1 MVATQEPSRA
11 ELFRIIERQQAQI
24 VAFQAE
30 NARLMV
36 RVEELEAE
44 LATLRGSGGPG
55 GPGSLRPARP
65 PRPPRKTGPRRRRP
79 HAFVRVRGIA
89 TQQVTHAVDRCPDCA
104 CVLRGG
110 SVKRHREVI
119 EITLAPATVTDHLL
133 VERVCP
139 LCRKR
144 CVPRLGPGDGVV
156 GQHRFG
162 PQLLAL
168 IVTLHQVGRMTVRPI
183 QEHLATVFGVHVS
196 LGAIED
202 ALRTTATRGTAEV
215 DAIRD
220 RIRASPVVHADET
233 SWPEDGAWRT
243 LWVVSTPRFR
253 YFEVGRR
260 TGAQIDGILGALFAG
275 ILVTDFYAAYHHFGL
290 HQRCWAHV
298 LRTLHDLCAAFPDD
312 RALAQWSRRLLHIY
326 RAATHAPTDAT
337 PHQRRRLRCVLE
349 QRLQH
354 ACTPFARADVPHRR
368 LAARLLKHLAEL
380 FTFVTDPDV
389 APTNNQAERDLRPS
403 VIARKVSGGT
413 RSSNGS
419 STIASLATLFRT
431 WRAHNLNPFLQCVN
445 LLNAPQP

>member
-1 MVATQEPSRA
+1 VAAGQPSRA
-11 ELFRIIERQQAQI
+11 ELYRIIERQQAQI
-24 VAFQAE
+24 VVQQAE
-30 NARLMV
+30 IARLMA
-36 RVEELEAE
+36 RIEELEAE
-44 LATLRGSGGPG
+44 LARLRGLGGPG
-55 GPGSLRPARP
+55 GSGPLRPARPARP
-65 PRPPRKTGPRRRRP
+65 PRKSGPRRKRP
-79 HAFVRVRGIA
+79 HAFVRARGIA
-89 TQQVTHAVDRCPDCA
+89 TRQVTHAVERCPDCA

-119 EITLAPATVTDHLL
+119 EIALAPATVTDHLL

-162 PQLLAL
+162 PRLLAL

-196 LGAIED
+196 VGAIED

-215 DAIRD
+215 AAIRD
-220 RIRASPVVHADET
+220 QIRASPVAHADET

-243 LWVVSTPRFR
+243 LWVVSTRRFR
-253 YFEVGRR
+253 YFEIGRR
-260 TGAQIDGILGALFAG
+260 TAQQIDAILGALFAG
-275 ILVTDFYAAYHHFGL
+275 ILITDFYAAYHHFGL
-290 HQRCWAHV
+290 HQRCWAHI
-298 LRTLHDLCAAFPDD
+298 LRTLHELCAAYPDD
-312 RALAQWSRRLLHIY
+312 RVLARWARRLTHIY
-326 RAATHAPTDAT
+326 RAASHAPADAT
-337 PHQRRRLRCVLE
+337 TDQRRRLRCALE

-354 ACTPFARADVPHRR
+354 ACTPFATADVPHRR

-380 FTFVTDPDV
+380 FTFLTEPGV

-413 RSSNGS
+413 RSPVGS
-419 STIASLATLFRT
+419 TTIARLATLVRT
-431 WRAHNLNPFLQCVN
+431 WRAHNLNPFLQCIN
-445 LLNAPQP
+445 LLSAPQP